1 MQRSKFISWASTSLS
16 GHVALFEIVF
26 GIPIAVLMIF
36 LNYMEGTLTIG
47 WAMWIVGSCAAISI
61 ILAIAIWTT
70 LTLHAS
76 GVSEHHFGETLD
88 RQIACLNAVVD
99 DRQQRV
105 AKRQTAAEPESTVQS
120 MGHPSP
126 PGQMRK
132 YMGFKIDAEN
142 PPFRKQYEP
151 REISKKTP

>member
-70 LTLHAS
+70 IS
-76 GVSEHHFGETLD
+76 NGSRSD
-88 RQIACLNAVVD
+88 RRPLNPS
-99 DRQQRV
+99 RLCNRWGIRRHP
-105 AKRQTAAEPESTVQS
+105 AKCGSTWVL
-120 MGHPSP
+120 
-126 PGQMRK
+126 K
-132 YMGFKIDAEN
+132 
-142 PPFRKQYEP
+142 
-151 REISKKTP
+151 